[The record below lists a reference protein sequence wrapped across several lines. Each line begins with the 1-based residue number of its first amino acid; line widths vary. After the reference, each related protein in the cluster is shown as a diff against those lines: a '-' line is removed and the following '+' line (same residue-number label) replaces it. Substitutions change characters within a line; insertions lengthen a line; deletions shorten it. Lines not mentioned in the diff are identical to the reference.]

1 MKSKKT
7 RSLARN
13 EKGCWGKSAAF
24 QGHPKVAK
32 DQWKALCSSKVVV
45 TAAKKHRTRISMFG
59 ASRSVAQVDSAQD
72 LVRFTWPVVVNKRP
86 RPKRALCLH
95 QAWKCNKCGRCFPQ
109 FGKAKN
115 HACRTSFITS
125 KKIIQSRWTLLRKHR
140 KLCDIFSHGVDA
152 ETLNNVFKG
161 SEFYLCNSKQ

>member
-1 MKSKKT
+1 M
-7 RSLARN
+7 
-13 EKGCWGKSAAF
+13 
-24 QGHPKVAK
+24 
-32 DQWKALCSSKVVV
+32 VV
-45 TAAKKHRTRISMFG
+45 TAVKKHRTRISMLNFG

-115 HACRTSFITS
+115 YACRTSVITS
-125 KKIIQSRWTLLRKHR
+125 KKIIQSRLTLLRKHR
-140 KLCDIFSHGVDA
+140 KLCDTFSHGVDV

-161 SEFYLCNSKQ
+161 AEFYLCNSKQ